1 MLPVIFIP
9 SGPSPSGDCKP
20 TGEKADG
27 ALSLLFS
34 SLSSFQ
40 SLEAARSYTLKTMA
54 SEMGTEAVKSVFPLS
69 DHIFHSQNFPSVLFF
84 FLTTCLVSPQCPTFV
99 YVVHSFILLKNLNTY
114 F

>member
-9 SGPSPSGDCKP
+9 SGPSPSGDCKS

-40 SLEAARSYTLKTMA
+40 SLEAVCSYTLKTMA

-69 DHIFHSQNFPSVLFF
+69 GHTFHS
-84 FLTTCLVSPQCPTFV
+84 
-99 YVVHSFILLKNLNTY
+99 
-114 F
+114 